1 MASIRILN
9 IGSLRDTG
17 EIKIKPVTLFLGKQ
31 STGKSTLMKILCFC
45 RWMEK
50 RIAIGSDD
58 TLYQYTHYSR
68 FIKELKQ
75 FHRLNDGFFSSDS
88 LIDYKGDWLSI
99 RMEGGKRNVKIEKH
113 SSFDDLRCN
122 SKLCFIPSER
132 NLLSAV
138 KNIDRAYRSDDLDV
152 LFNYI
157 FEWGEAREAYTS
169 GKSLKLSF
177 DSNMEYFYDEAHER
191 DVVRLIDKHKEISP
205 FYASSGVQ
213 SALPIEVLVNY
224 LGGIVNKPV
233 KVSRKDLLDV
243 VVKYLNRKE
252 TLKDIDHKMDEV
264 TLHLLKYY
272 FIQLFIEEPEQNL
285 FPESQW
291 ALILQIAKAL
301 NRAGLES
308 SKPSYVVM
316 TTHSP
321 YILTSLNVL
330 MKSALAYKMN
340 REKTLEVVDEN
351 AILPVGSIA
360 AYYIENGGLVDLV
373 DEELNMIS
381 GEDLDGLSVDVEDK
395 IAVLNEI
402 IYE

>member
-1 MASIRILN
+1 M
-9 IGSLRDTG
+9 
-17 EIKIKPVTLFLGKQ
+17 
-31 STGKSTLMKILCFC
+31 
-45 RWMEK
+45 
-50 RIAIGSDD
+50 
-58 TLYQYTHYSR
+58 
-68 FIKELKQ
+68 
-75 FHRLNDGFFSSDS
+75 
-88 LIDYKGDWLSI
+88 
-99 RMEGGKRNVKIEKH
+99 
-113 SSFDDLRCN
+113 
-122 SKLCFIPSER
+122 
-132 NLLSAV
+132 
-138 KNIDRAYRSDDLDV
+138 
-152 LFNYI
+152 
-157 FEWGEAREAYTS
+157 
-169 GKSLKLSF
+169 
-177 DSNMEYFYDEAHER
+177 
-191 DVVRLIDKHKEISP
+191 
-205 FYASSGVQ
+205 
-213 SALPIEVLVNY
+213 NY